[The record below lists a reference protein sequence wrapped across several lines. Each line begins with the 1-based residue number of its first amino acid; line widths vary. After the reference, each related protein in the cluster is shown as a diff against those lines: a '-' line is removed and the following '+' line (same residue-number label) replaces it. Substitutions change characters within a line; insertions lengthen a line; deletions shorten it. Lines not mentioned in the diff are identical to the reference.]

1 MSTIDFT
8 EAELR
13 SFAPKMAEFYRRAL
27 LEGKEHLK
35 AAGILDNGKRF
46 AHFMAQFGAETAGGT
61 ILRESLTYTTVARIR
76 AVWPARSKGKPDA
89 ELKPLLRNPV
99 ALGDWA
105 YGGRMGNAKGTSD
118 GYDYR
123 GGGFIQTTGKAA
135 VQEYCDRCKIEI
147 HANVLDD
154 ADATLQFA
162 CAEWVDTK
170 CNVLADKND
179 LLRISKAINT
189 GSAESGVM
197 PNGMTAR
204 EAWFKKAQAIW
215 WDAEMKA
222 TEVAPPPTP
231 VQNVAAAAQS
241 SRTVFGTLIAAIGGI
256 LAAFKEVIADA
267 ASQIVSL
274 APAREVLSGFGL
286 SGAKIALIV
295 TVAGCLYAI
304 YARMDDASKGHVK

>member
-1 MSTIDFT
+1 MTIDFT

-13 SFAPKMAEFYRRAL
+13 RFAPKMAEFYKRAL
-27 LEGKEHLK
+27 LDGKEHLK
-35 AAGILDNGKRF
+35 AAGILENGKRLS
-46 AHFMAQFGAETAGGT
+46 HFLAQFGAETAGGT
-61 ILRESLTYTTVARIR
+61 ILRESLYYTTVKRIR
-76 AVWPARSKGKPDA
+76 QVWPARSKDDSDY
-89 ELKPLLRNPV
+89 ELAALLRNPV

-105 YGGRMGNAKGTSD
+105 YGGRMGNVKGTRD

-135 VQEYCDRCKIEI
+135 VQKYCNRCKIEVRADI
-147 HANVLDD
+147 LDD
-154 ADATLQFA
+154 AHATLQFA

-170 CNVLADKND
+170 CNALADKND

-204 EAWFKKAQAIW
+204 EAWFRKAQSIW
-215 WDAEMKA
+215 WDADMKA
-222 TEVAPPPTP
+222 TETVPPPTP
-231 VQNVAAAAQS
+231 MQNVVSTLPA
-241 SRTVFGTLIAAIGGI
+241 SRSVFGSLVAAVGGV
-256 LAAFKEVIADA
+256 LAAFKEVITDA
-267 ASQIVSL
+267 ANQIVSL

-286 SGAKIALIV
+286 SGAKIALVV

-304 YARMDDASKGHVK
+304 YARMDDASRGHVK